1 MSQSTVIPENFIYFC
16 LVRVLVIVSAVEG
29 FCDAYTKMH
38 SSQSD
43 VFLENHLN
51 SKDTVKSYQLFEQ
64 DGCTVEG
71 EKGNDTLSNFD
82 LDLISCISR
91 RFSYYTVKKKSTYF
105 FHHEYIK
112 VSSLTLSCK

>member
-1 MSQSTVIPENFIYFC
+1 MSSSTVIPENFIYFC
-16 LVRVLVIVSAVEG
+16 LVRVLVTVSAVER
-29 FCDAYTKMH
+29 FCDPYSA
-38 SSQSD
+38 QSD
-43 VFLENHLN
+43 GFLENHLN
-51 SKDTVKSYQLFEQ
+51 SKDTVKFYQLFEQ

-91 RFSYYTVKKKSTYF
+91 RFSSYTAKKRSTYF
-105 FHHEYIK
+105 FRHDYMK